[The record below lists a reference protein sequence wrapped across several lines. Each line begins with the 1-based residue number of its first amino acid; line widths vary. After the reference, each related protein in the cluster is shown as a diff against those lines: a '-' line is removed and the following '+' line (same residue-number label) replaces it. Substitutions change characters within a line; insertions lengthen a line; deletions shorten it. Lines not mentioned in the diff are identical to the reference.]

1 MDTKLTELLTVVFAF
16 VFCPASLLVLK
27 LFPCSYISPIFVP
40 LFFSMILNCKC
51 DLRFLLFDWMLDFDY
66 SECRP
71 VETEK
76 IWKQTTVSVI
86 TDLKKVSYEVACF

>member
-1 MDTKLTELLTVVFAF
+1 M
-16 VFCPASLLVLK
+16 
-27 LFPCSYISPIFVP
+27 
-40 LFFSMILNCKC
+40 
-51 DLRFLLFDWMLDFDY
+51 FDWMLDFDY

-71 VETEK
+71 VETKK